1 MKHKI
6 LFFLIIIM
14 FLGCTPRT
22 DRSTGTVYRKEYKEA
37 NMLRMNKFHPLYTVY
52 LESLSEDEKY
62 STRWSMKVDEKTY
75 KMMKVGVEYNIK

>member
-1 MKHKI
+1 
-6 LFFLIIIM
+6 
-14 FLGCTPRT
+14 
-22 DRSTGTVYRKEYKEA
+22 
-37 NMLRMNKFHPLYTVY
+37 MLRMNKFHPLYTVY